1 MVYAATSW
9 PGEGSTMNIVLFSS
23 EGWSSNYWRIEDYEY
38 VSAYPGEDIPFSITV
53 EGNGVID
60 GDYLHIVLPTYHKW
74 TMLHADNEAF
84 EKLFTFEELDA
95 LVQAMP
101 LVYSDLSPLNE
112 LAEQNTFVGCFF
124 LISNSMEV
132 TAEYPGYTASIARDG
147 EVLGYA
153 FGRWA
158 QNWSYEGADGYNV
171 SYPYGVITFPRMV
184 WTSPRPE
191 AGELEFWVRVKGTV
205 IRRTVE
211 WNGSKFTGPLP
222 ERYSLM
228 ATDIGSF
235 GYLGKTDD
243 WRQ

>member
-9 PGEGSTMNIVLFSS
+9 PGEDSTMNIVLFSS
-23 EGWSSNYWRIEDYEY
+23 TGWNSTYWRIEDYEY
-38 VSAYPGEDIPFSITV
+38 VSAYPAGEIPFSSEV
-53 EGNGVID
+53 EGDGVIE
-60 GDYLHIVLPTYHKW
+60 GNYLHIVLPTYYKW
-74 TMLHADNEAF
+74 TMLHANNEAF

-95 LVQAMP
+95 LVDAMP
-101 LVYSDLSPLNE
+101 LVYSDLSPLNAYGE
-112 LAEQNTFVGCFF
+112 NTFVGCFF
-124 LISNSMEV
+124 LINTSMEV
-132 TAEYPGYTASIARDG
+132 TADSPGYTASLVKDG

-158 QNWSYEGADGYNV
+158 QTWSYEGSEGYNV
-171 SYPYGVITFPRMV
+171 YYPYGVIVFPRMV
-184 WTSPRPE
+184 WTSPRPA

-222 ERYSLM
+222 DKYSLM
-228 ATDIGSF
+228 ATDIGRF
-235 GYLGKTDD
+235 GYLGNEDD